1 MNVFLRIYK
10 GCGMNSAALVFL
22 IFLPSFQLFIF
33 SAFRLFSFSSFQ
45 LFSFSSLI
53 WLPAR
58 EAQPL
63 ERLLLYSVGV
73 IFSYFL
79 KTWVK
84 WEKLDQPSSMAT
96 METERSEWAIISFAA
111 STLV

>member
-1 MNVFLRIYK
+1 MNVFLRIYE
-10 GCGMNSAALVFL
+10 GCGMNSAALVLLAF
-22 IFLPSFQLFIF
+22 F
-33 SAFRLFSFSSFQ
+33 SAFHLFSFSSFQ
-45 LFSFSSLI
+45 LFVFSAFRLFSFSSLI

-58 EAQPL
+58 KAQPL